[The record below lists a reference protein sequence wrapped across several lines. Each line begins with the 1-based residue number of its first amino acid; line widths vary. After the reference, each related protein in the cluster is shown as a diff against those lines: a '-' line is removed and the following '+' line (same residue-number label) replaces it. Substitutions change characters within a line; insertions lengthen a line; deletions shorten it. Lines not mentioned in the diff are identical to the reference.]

1 MHAYTS
7 ACLATPIHTHKIQ
20 THSCMST
27 YIKRYLHAYSIYVR
41 VVGMNMNAAGMSI
54 HPFQWNFYV
63 LVGKYLHYS
72 IFDDV
77 ITLHH

>member
-1 MHAYTS
+1 MT
-7 ACLATPIHTHKIQ
+7 IF
-20 THSCMST
+20 M
-27 YIKRYLHAYSIYVR
+27 
-41 VVGMNMNAAGMSI
+41 GMNMNAMGMSI

-63 LVGKYLHYS
+63 LAGKYLHYS